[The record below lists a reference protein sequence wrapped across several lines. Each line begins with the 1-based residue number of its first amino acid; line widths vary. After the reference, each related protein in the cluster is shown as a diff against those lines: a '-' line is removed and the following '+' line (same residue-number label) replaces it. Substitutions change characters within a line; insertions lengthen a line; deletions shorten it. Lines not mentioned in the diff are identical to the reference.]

1 MTLLIL
7 VSHDEWAD
15 MESGRFNRIRHRL
28 CIQTSEEKENCRNQR
43 YSPLVETGF
52 PVANGYHRRT
62 KPLLQVSVRGH
73 LFWHRN
79 PMALVKSKSVTP
91 ARGTGCGVTIGHHNN
106 LEPDGVPIS
115 CYGQVQ
121 MNMHSR
127 CTCKCTHTQ
136 MCIYCK

>member
-1 MTLLIL
+1 MK
-7 VSHDEWAD
+7 
-15 MESGRFNRIRHRL
+15 RL
-28 CIQTSEEKENCRNQR
+28 ERTKQINQSENCRNQR

-121 MNMHSR
+121 MNMQTVGAHVNVH
-127 CTCKCTHTQ
+127 THKCAYIASEQ
-136 MCIYCK
+136 QPPPIN